1 MALRSARPDVA
12 RGDRVHLPRVPE
24 DLVAALLGEH
34 LVDGARKPCATPLG
48 LDLVAD
54 AEDGVLDERRR
65 AAAGTG
71 QPRPAPRPRRG
82 RAIGSGVLAVLLE
95 AARVD
100 SVAAD
105 ERRRAVA
112 EILQTHGA
120 RVDARR
126 RSLDARPRGL
136 FDARA
141 LRSGRHI
148 VARDF
153 GGEGLDVCS

>member
-1 MALRSARPDVA
+1 MALRGARPDVA
-12 RGDRVHLPRVPE
+12 RGDGIHLTRVPK

-34 LVDGARKPCATPLG
+34 LVDGTRVPRAVPLR

-54 AEDGVLDERRR
+54 TEGGVHDVRRH
-65 AAAGTG
+65 AATRTG

-82 RAIGSGVLAVLLE
+82 RAVGSGVIVLLLE

-126 RSLDARPRGL
+126 RFLDARLRGL
-136 FDARA
+136 LDARA
-141 LRSGRHI
+141 LRSGRSN